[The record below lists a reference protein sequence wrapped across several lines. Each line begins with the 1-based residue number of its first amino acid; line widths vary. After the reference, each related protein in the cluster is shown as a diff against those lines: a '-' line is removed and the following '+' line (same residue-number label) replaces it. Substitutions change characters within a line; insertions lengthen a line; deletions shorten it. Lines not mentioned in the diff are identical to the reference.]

1 MFSTPQCT
9 SIHIDTYRISTNIR
23 DFVEGGVV
31 STPSTTTTTTTT
43 VLGTYRYR
51 SDQIR
56 SRHTKRIQDT
66 SRRFSN
72 GNGGGSL

>member
-9 SIHIDTYRISTNIR
+9 SIHTSAYRISEICR
-23 DFVEGGVV
+23 DLDRGRVV
-31 STPSTTTTTTTT
+31 STPSTTTTTTT
-43 VLGTYRYR
+43 VLSTYRYR

-56 SRHTKRIQDT
+56 SDHTKRIQDT